1 VFLGFRKC
9 VWSACP
15 VPSKKIG
22 IQKEFPSP
30 DSTSSAVDSQ
40 LESVKFSMSDSHS
53 FTSENKVH
61 GRYGRRNSFS
71 SVVRRRSGD
80 PTMRCVLRPH
90 GLHVA
95 ILRTTATS
103 RSRSARQS
111 NTKIM
116 PAFLP
121 KRRLTANL
129 AGIEQGPCMFPCD
142 RHNRNPTDYPQQR
155 SSGLS
160 TLRMCFSMSRRSRL
174 IGFLPSSP
182 VWAGSTHSSSTTM
195 YVHAG

>member
-1 VFLGFRKC
+1 MFLGFRKC
-9 VWSACP
+9 IWSTCP
-15 VPSKKIG
+15 VPSKVFG
-22 IQKEFPSP
+22 TQKMFPSP
-30 DSTSSAVDSQ
+30 DFTSAVASK
-40 LESVKFSMSDSHS
+40 LESVKFSTGDSHS

-61 GRYGRRNSFS
+61 GRYGRRNSF

-129 AGIEQGPCMFPCD
+129 AGIEQGPCTFPSD
-142 RHNRNPTDYPQQR
+142 RHNRNRTDYPQQR

-160 TLRMCFSMSRRSRL
+160 TLRMYFSMSRRSRL

-182 VWAGSTHSSSTTM
+182 VWVGSTRSSSTTM
-195 YVHAG
+195 YIHAG